1 MITKST
7 HQPTQQE
14 RLADFKAKAVYVPE
28 LNFVIGN
35 QFHKQFNKGV
45 KL

>member
-35 QFHKQFNKGV
+35 QFSKQFNQGA

>member
-7 HQPTQQE
+7 HQPTPAQ

-28 LNFVIGN
+28 LNFVMGN
-35 QFHKQFNKGV
+35 QFYKQFKDAR
-45 KL
+45 

>member
-7 HQPTQQE
+7 QQPTPAQ

-28 LNFVIGN
+28 LNFVMGN
-35 QFHKQFNKGV
+35 QFYKQFRSAK
-45 KL
+45 